1 MKKMLA
7 CLLSF
12 TILASTL
19 TGCTV
24 GASNATATAAEN
36 QAPAERT
43 AIEFQRL
50 GMSGVPGKAR
60 WIP

>member
-24 GASNATATAAEN
+24 GASNATAAEN
-36 QAPAERT
+36 QAPAET
-43 AIEFQRL
+43 QASNEPAQAAGSI
-50 GMSGVPGKAR
+50 G
-60 WIP
+60 